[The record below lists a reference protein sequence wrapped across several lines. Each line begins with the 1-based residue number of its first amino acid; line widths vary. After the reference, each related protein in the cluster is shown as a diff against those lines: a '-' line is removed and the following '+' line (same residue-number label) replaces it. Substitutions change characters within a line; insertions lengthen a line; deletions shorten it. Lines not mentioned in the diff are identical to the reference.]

1 MSRLGNNG
9 EHETFKFF
17 GNQLKRYFIYKA
29 VDMSNKSAFVWGLE
43 TLIVIMLKSRVHNAI

>member
-43 TLIVIMLKSRVHNAI
+43 TLIVIMLKSRVHNTI